1 MKTSIKELE
10 ETIEWLNCELEKTKT
25 SVNLQGKILTN
36 IPEVF
41 EKSLINLIERGLF
54 IQAIKD
60 YRTFTKE
67 PLFGSKQ
74 AIDRLREYMASWE
87 YQNERLTRKYE

>member
-1 MKTSIKELE
+1 MKTSIKDLE

-25 SVNLQGKILTN
+25 SVNLMGKILTN

-41 EKSLINLIERGLF
+41 EKSLINLIERGYF

-74 AIDRLREYMASWE
+74 AVDRLRDYMTTWE
-87 YQNERLTRKYE
+87 YQNKRLTQKHE